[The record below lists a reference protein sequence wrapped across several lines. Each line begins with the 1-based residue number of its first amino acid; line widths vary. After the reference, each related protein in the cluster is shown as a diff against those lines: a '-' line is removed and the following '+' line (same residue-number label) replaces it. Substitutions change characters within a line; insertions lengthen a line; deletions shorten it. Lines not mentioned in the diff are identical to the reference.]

1 MASQPPTFLR
11 LDHRLRFP
19 DPASASSEGLVA
31 IGGDFSGP
39 RLLLAYRSGIFP
51 WTVQP
56 ITWWSPDP
64 RAIFE
69 LDHFHIPHRL
79 AKFIRQRP
87 FEITRDR
94 AFRNVMQACAQ
105 PAPGRQETWIAPE
118 FIAAY
123 THLHKIGHA
132 HSVECWRGSELVGGI
147 YGVSVGGFFAGESM
161 FHHADNASKVALCHL
176 VEHLRARGFALFDIQ
191 MVTPATRG
199 FGAVEISRAEY
210 LHRLKAAVAMN
221 CTFT

>member
-1 MASQPPTFLR
+1 MTSYPPTFLR

-19 DPASASSEGLVA
+19 EPATASSEGLVA
-31 IGGDFSGP
+31 IGGDFSVP

-69 LDHFHIPHRL
+69 LDRFHISHRL
-79 AKFIRQRP
+79 AQVSRQRP
-87 FEITRDR
+87 FEITFDR
-94 AFRNVMQACAQ
+94 AFRKIMEACAQ
-105 PAPGRQETWIAPE
+105 VSRGREKSWITPE
-118 FIAAY
+118 FITAY
-123 THLHKIGHA
+123 TRLHAQGNA

-161 FHHADNASKVALCHL
+161 FHHADHASKVALCHL

-199 FGAVEISRAEY
+199 FGPVEIPRAEY
-210 LHRLKAAVAMN
+210 LQRLKAAVEMN
-221 CTFT
+221 CTFI